1 MASSHRAMKKLTW
14 LYLGVATVHA
24 LCASAALFQI
34 GAHHFTLP
42 DGFTIELVAGTNL
55 VPRPIEAD
63 FDGSGRL
70 YVSDSSGSNDKVQKQ
85 LEDKPHRI
93 VRLEDSDG
101 DGRFD
106 RSITFADKLMLP
118 QGVMWFHGSLY
129 VSAPPSI
136 WKLTDTN
143 NDGVADVRVEWFKGE
158 TLTGCAND
166 LHGPYAGPDG
176 YIYWCKG
183 AFAKQTYTLPNGKK
197 FTTRASHIFR
207 ARPDGSGIEPVMT
220 GGMDNPVGLTFA
232 PEGQR
237 IFSCTFLQNPANG
250 QRDGLIHAIYGGVYG
265 KIHDVIDEHPR
276 TGEVMPVMTHL
287 GPAAP
292 AGLMRYESSAFGKEY
307 QNNLFTACFNL
318 HKVTRHIMKPMGAT
332 YKTRDSDFLVSDN
345 TDFHPTD
352 VLEDADGSLVVVD
365 TGGWY
370 KLCCPTSQLQKP
382 DVLGGIYRIRK
393 SGQRKVNYAESRGLS
408 LRWDTMTANQLT
420 PLLADERPAVA
431 HRAVAELARRGDDAV
446 STIQSYIKGDG
457 LDAGRRNAI
466 WALTQIEGE
475 KARIAVRETLLI
487 PDASQM
493 ITAVHSISLKR
504 DRTAVPQL
512 IHLLQN
518 PQSRDDSRN
527 AHIRGAAAEALGRIG
542 DKSAVPALLEATSI
556 EPYVHPQDRVFEH
569 AIIYA
574 LIEIGDPAQTTE
586 GLKSERVFTQ
596 RAALMALDQMPG
608 GNLKAEQVTPL
619 LMSSNVTLKE
629 TAAWIV
635 GRHPEW
641 GDSLSAFFGERL
653 KATSLSESEGTELQQ
668 QLERFAGSAAIH
680 KLMLSALSSNDK
692 SVQVIGLR
700 TLGRTGVKEMPSEW
714 VNPLTACL
722 KQNDRTVLAAAVSA
736 VRALPAPKQNSAAL
750 NAALIA
756 LAERV
761 DVSPAIRVAA
771 AASVSGGIRNLSEP
785 LYSRLVATLVS
796 DGGVSER
803 TDSANA
809 LARARLSDAR
819 LLELASHVKRVG
831 PMELP
836 RVLPV
841 FAQSTNEMVGSRLV
855 ESLKNSKSLQS
866 LRAENVKAALT
877 NYPAQV
883 QQRAD
888 TLLALLNPDATQQKA
903 HIDQLLSTTKEGDVR
918 RGQGL
923 FNSAKAACSA
933 CHAIGYLGG
942 KIGPDL
948 TRIGQVRNERD
959 LLEAIVY
966 PSASFVRSYEPVIVT
981 TKSGDEYSGV
991 MKKDA
996 ADEIILVTGPTTEQR
1011 IARADIADMRP
1022 GTVSVMP
1029 SGLADQ
1035 FSKQEVADLLA
1046 FLKATRW

>member
-1 MASSHRAMKKLTW
+1 MKKLTW
-14 LYLGVATVHA
+14 LYLCVATAQA
-24 LCASAALFQI
+24 LCASAAQFNI

-42 DGFTIELVAGTNL
+42 DGFIIEMIAGTDL

-63 FDGSGRL
+63 FDEAGRL

-106 RSITFADKLMLP
+106 KSVTFADKMMLP
-118 QGVMWFHGSLY
+118 EGVMWFHGSLY
-129 VSAPPSI
+129 VAAPPSI

-143 NDGVADVRVEWFKGE
+143 NDGIADVRVEWFKGE

-197 FTTRASHIFR
+197 FTTRASHVFR
-207 ARPDGSGIEPVMT
+207 ARPDGTGIEPVMT
-220 GGMDNPVGLTFA
+220 GGMDNPVGLAFT

-237 IFSCTFLQNPANG
+237 IFSCTFFQHPANG

-318 HKVTRHIMKPMGAT
+318 HKVTRHILEPAGAT
-332 YKTRDSDFLVSDN
+332 YKTRDSDFLVSDS

-352 VLEDADGSLVVVD
+352 VLEEADGSLVVVD

-370 KLCCPTSQLQKP
+370 KLCCPTSQLHKP

-393 SGQRKVNYAESRGLS
+393 SGVGKVNYGLSRGLN
-408 LRWDTMTANQLT
+408 LRWDSMTANQLT
-420 PLLADERPAVA
+420 GFLADERPVVVR
-431 HRAVAELARRGDDAV
+431 RAIGELVRRGDKAV
-446 STIQSYIKGDG
+446 ATIQSYIKGG
-457 LDAGRRNAI
+457 GANAGSRNAI
-466 WALTQIEGE
+466 WALTQIGSE
-475 KARIAVRETLLI
+475 KALNAIRETLLV
-487 PDASQM
+487 PDAPQM
-493 ITAVHSISLKR
+493 LPALHSISLVR
-504 DRTAVPQL
+504 DRSAVPQL
-512 IHLLQN
+512 IHLLQT
-518 PQSRDDSRN
+518 PESRNSSRN
-527 AHIRGAAAEALGRIG
+527 AQIQSAAAEALGRIG
-542 DKSAVPALLEATSI
+542 DKSAVPALLEVASPG
-556 EPYVHPQDRVFEH
+556 ENVPSHDRAVEH

-574 LIEIGDPAQTTE
+574 LIEIGDPDQTSE
-586 GLKSERVFTQ
+586 GLKSEKVFTK

-619 LMSSNVTLKE
+619 LMSSNATLKE
-629 TAAWIV
+629 TASWIV

-653 KATSLSESEGTELQQ
+653 KSASLNDRERAELQQ
-668 QLERFAGSAAIH
+668 QLERFAASASIQ
-680 KLMLSALSSNDK
+680 KLLLASISSDNK
-692 SVQVIGLR
+692 EVQVIGLR
-700 TLGRTGVKEMPSEW
+700 TLGRTGMKEMPSEW
-714 VNPLTACL
+714 VSPLAACL
-722 KQNDRTVLAAAVSA
+722 KQTDRIVLAAAVSA

-761 DVSPAIRVAA
+761 DVPPAIRVAA

-785 LYSRLVATLVS
+785 LYSRLIATLVS

-819 LLELASHVKRVG
+819 LLELASHMKRVG

-836 RVLPV
+836 RVLAA
-841 FAQSTNEMVGSRLV
+841 FAQSTNEMVGLRLV
-855 ESLKNSKSLQS
+855 DSLKNSKSLPS
-866 LRAENVKAALT
+866 LRAENLMAALT
-877 NYPAQV
+877 NYPAPV

-888 TLLALLNPDATQQKA
+888 TLLASLNPDAIQQKA
-903 HIDQLLSTTKEGDVR
+903 HIDQLLSATKGGDVR
-918 RGQGL
+918 RGQGI

-991 MKKDA
+991 LKKDS
-996 ADEIILVTGPTTEQR
+996 ADEVILVTGPTTEQR
-1011 IARADIADMRP
+1011 VARGDIADMRP

-1035 FSKQEVADLLA
+1035 FSKEEVADLVA
-1046 FLKATRW
+1046 FLRATRW